1 MQPRPNIE
9 QAAQDAQAYAR
20 KHGLP
25 FKAREQPPVAV
36 LAPNWNAFEI
46 FRESRFGVPSGQFA
60 AHSELQIIANIL
72 GIALSADLLAR
83 LRIMEVTALRMMRA
97 N

>member
-25 FKAREQPPVAV
+25 FKTRQQPPVAV

-46 FRESRFGVPSGQFA
+46 FRESRFGVPSGQFSTHA
-60 AHSELQIIANIL
+60 ELQIIAGIL
-72 GIALSADLLAR
+72 GIKITTDTLQR
-83 LRIMEVTALRMMRA
+83 VRIMECTALRMMRA